1 MKDVVIMYLSWLRHL
16 GSVLHH
22 MDKGGIVMKKAA
34 IIMVSLCLC
43 LSFVG
48 CKSISKEA
56 AGLQQTMLGHWKNGG
71 GGEIFLS
78 PTTMT
83 MIYKDEKYVVTYRVT
98 GGSEADGILNTKVN
112 EEQAKKIK
120 SQNVAYTGASPSNEL
135 TLENGV
141 LNPGNFLF
149 NPSDFKLVDNKQNP

>member
-1 MKDVVIMYLSWLRHL
+1 
-16 GSVLHH
+16 
-22 MDKGGIVMKKAA
+22 MKKAA
-34 IIMVSLCLC
+34 IILVSLCLC

-56 AGLQQTMLGHWKNGG
+56 TELQQTMLGHWKNASGA
-71 GGEIFLS
+71 EIFLS

-83 MIYKDEKYVVTYRVT
+83 MRVKGEKYVVTYRVT
-98 GGSEADGILNTKVN
+98 GGRPEDGILFTKVN

-120 SQNVAYTGASPSNEL
+120 SQYVAYTGASSSNEL
-135 TLENGV
+135 TLENGI

-149 NPSDFKLVDNKQNP
+149 NPPEFKLVDTKQNP